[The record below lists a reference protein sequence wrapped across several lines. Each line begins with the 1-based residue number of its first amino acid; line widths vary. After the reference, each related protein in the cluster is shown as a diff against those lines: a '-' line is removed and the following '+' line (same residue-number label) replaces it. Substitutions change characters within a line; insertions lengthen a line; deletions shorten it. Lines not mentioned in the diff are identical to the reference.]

1 MQLERHFAVVEHE
14 ALKPGAAAVSVAC
27 RL

>member
-1 MQLERHFAVVEHE
+1 MQLERHFAVVGHQ
-14 ALKPGAAAVSVAC
+14 ALKPGPSAVSVAC